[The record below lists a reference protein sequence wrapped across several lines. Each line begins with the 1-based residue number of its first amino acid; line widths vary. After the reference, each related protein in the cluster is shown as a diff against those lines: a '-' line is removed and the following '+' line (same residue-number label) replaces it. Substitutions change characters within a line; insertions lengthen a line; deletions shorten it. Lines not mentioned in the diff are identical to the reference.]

1 MRLKT
6 GYAFNCKDLF
16 ENFNIKYI
24 KTSHNTLKKFYKT
37 KEKKEMAVKVFLYA
51 IRLILQDIIEN
62 NITFALPSRRRSQIQ
77 MGSIS
82 GDSFKEA
89 RKNGKFKDVDFMESN
104 FTGYHLEYVYWTK
117 HSEKRKQIYVDK
129 ELKSKITEQSNNGK
143 RYF

>member
-24 KTSHNTLKKFYKT
+24 KTSPNILKKFYKT